1 LRFRGDRRRL
11 SPGPENG
18 CLTET
23 DAYDRAMSPF
33 DGRRHRMLA
42 AATLVSTLLT
52 VAVGGYGLGVGLLAL
67 LSSGSLVPALS
78 ALLPWAV
85 GTVVLLLVDVLLV
98 VWTVAAALRRFSL
111 PTDDCLAALARR
123 AEAGVPG
130 LRSLGLA
137 ERFEPTPEE
146 RRRRL
151 KQAYVDGEI
160 TEAEFERAVR
170 DHVDPDRVTPTEDPL
185 LAEALDE
192 ETAAGDAPE
201 RTADPRDESDDPD
214 PDPDAD
220 AVERTC
226 GTEVEVEDVEVE

>member
-1 LRFRGDRRRL
+1 
-11 SPGPENG
+11 
-18 CLTET
+18 
-23 DAYDRAMSPF
+23 MSPF
-33 DGRRHRMLA
+33 DGRRHRVLA
-42 AATLVSTLLT
+42 VATVASILLT

-67 LSSGSLVPALS
+67 LSSGSLVAALS

-85 GTVVLLLVDVLLV
+85 GTVVLSLVTALFS

-111 PTDDCLAALARR
+111 PTDDRLAALARR

-137 ERFEPTPEE
+137 ERFEPTSEE
-146 RRRRL
+146 RRQRL

-185 LAEALDE
+185 LAETLDE
-192 ETAAGDAPE
+192 ETAAGDTPE

-214 PDPDAD
+214 PDPDA
-220 AVERTC
+220 VERTC
-226 GTEVEVEDVEVE
+226 GTEVEMEDVEVE